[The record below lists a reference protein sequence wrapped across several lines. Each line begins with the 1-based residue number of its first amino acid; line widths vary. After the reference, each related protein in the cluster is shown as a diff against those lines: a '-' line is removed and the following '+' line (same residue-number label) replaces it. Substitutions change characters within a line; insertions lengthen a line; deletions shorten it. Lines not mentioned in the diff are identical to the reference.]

1 MGLWPPQQGF
11 SEEEAEAI
19 HTEFMVAPE
28 CCLDTWFSIG
38 FRKKL
43 RSVADFKLPHVQQ
56 ILQVLSRSAS
66 ATNMGLEGLL
76 SMVKASVRSGKAG
89 PTAEKLVYSGL
100 LTQLMHDHK
109 SCGRRDSRSVSQAV
123 RDPDGLPLDRRPGQ
137 VRKRPDQ
144 AWKGAY
150 LTWCR
155 QHPSASLEDKEAM
168 QVELQQKFPVLEA
181 SSVFLKNMVHQN

>member
-1 MGLWPPQQGF
+1 MF
-11 SEEEAEAI
+11 S
-19 HTEFMVAPE
+19 
-28 CCLDTWFSIG
+28 LG

-43 RSVADFKLPHVQQ
+43 RSVADFKFPDIQQ
-56 ILQVLSRSAS
+56 ILHVLSRSAS

-100 LTQLMHDHK
+100 LTQLMHDHL
-109 SCGRRDSRSVSQAV
+109 SCGRRDPRSVSQVV
-123 RDPDGLPLDRRPGQ
+123 RDPDGLPLDRRASTTW
-137 VRKRPDQ
+137 VRPESSWR
-144 AWKGAY
+144 GAY

-155 QHPSASLEDKEAM
+155 QHPSASVEDKKAM
-168 QVELQQKFPVLEA
+168 QVEFKQKFHVLEA